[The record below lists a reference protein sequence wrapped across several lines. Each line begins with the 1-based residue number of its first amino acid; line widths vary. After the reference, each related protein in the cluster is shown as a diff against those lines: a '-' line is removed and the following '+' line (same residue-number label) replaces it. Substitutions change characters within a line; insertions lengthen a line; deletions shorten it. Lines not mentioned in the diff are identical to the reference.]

1 VSAVLLVALVA
12 LAAVALYAIFGG
24 ADFGGGV
31 WDVLASGPRR
41 RAQQDLIGHAIGPV
55 WETNHV
61 WLIFLIVLLFTCF
74 PPAFA
79 ALSIGLYVPLCLVL
93 VGIILRGAAYAFRSQ
108 AYSAEGL
115 SQFWGHVFGI
125 ASILAPFFF
134 GTCVGA
140 LTAGDFHWDSPFA
153 LSVGVLAVALCAQI
167 AAVFLTMES
176 DGALREDFRLRALVA
191 TVGLAIVGAIDLAV
205 AWQTAPAVFQHLLA
219 PHSLPGILVAMA
231 LGFVVLAALWM
242 RNFAFARAAVALEA
256 LAVLVGWFGSQ
267 APYLIPG
274 TMTYDAAAA
283 PDVTLHAFLWL
294 TAGGFVLLVPSLALL
309 FSVFKSRPASHAASE
324 Q

>member
-1 VSAVLLVALVA
+1 VSAVVLIAFVA

-79 ALSIGLYVPLCLVL
+79 ALSIGLYVPLCFVL

-115 SQFWGHVFGI
+115 SQFWGHVFGV

-140 LTAGDFHWDSPFA
+140 LTVGDFHWSSPFA
-153 LSVGVLAVALCAQI
+153 LCIGVLAVALCAQI

-176 DGALREDFRLRALVA
+176 DGALREDFRLRAIVA
-191 TVGLAIVGAIDLAV
+191 TVGLAIVGAIGLAV
-205 AWQTAPAVFQHLLA
+205 AWQTVPGVFHHLLA
-219 PHSLPGILVAMA
+219 PHSLPGILVAMT
-231 LGFVVLAALWM
+231 LGLVVLGALWL
-242 RNFAFARAAVALEA
+242 RGFALARAMVALEA
-256 LAVLVGWFGSQ
+256 IAVLVGWFGSQ

-274 TMTYDAAAA
+274 SMTYAQAAA

-294 TAGGFVLLVPSLALL
+294 TGCGAVLLVPSLALL
-309 FSVFKSRPASHAASE
+309 FSVFKSGPASRTARE